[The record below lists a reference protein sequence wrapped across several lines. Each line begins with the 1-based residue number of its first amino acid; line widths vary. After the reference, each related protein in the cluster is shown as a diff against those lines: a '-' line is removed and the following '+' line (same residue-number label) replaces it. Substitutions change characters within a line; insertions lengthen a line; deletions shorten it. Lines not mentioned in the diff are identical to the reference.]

1 MDNKGNYP
9 HITEGENNMIVIGNN
24 EELIFL
30 ENGNIYIR
38 GKLVEEDKHVVE
50 GLRHFLKNIG
60 YMN

>member
-1 MDNKGNYP
+1 MDNEGNYP

-38 GKLVEEDKHVVE
+38 GKLVEEDKDVVE
-50 GLRHFLKNIG
+50 GLRHFLKSVG